1 LHGLPFL
8 LPPLALILVI
18 WLQPEDHMGP
28 YPDRAPWL
36 RRAAYD
42 DWDWSAMVLRGLNAS
57 LGRTAGLAE
66 EPHPSPDEFAAALK
80 GPGRPL
86 AERYYLEYPQT
97 ATWLFRLP
105 FLLHPL
111 RPPAAL
117 CDAHYGNVLSH
128 QPRDDG
134 ERDLWRALR
143 RAVQTGM
150 AVMVICLL
158 LLMAVLR
165 WGYEPGGGLS
175 GPAWLLVLPGALYFT
190 LNRFDVLP
198 ALLTALSLACL
209 GRRWVIPSAAFLV
222 AGMMVK
228 VYPVLLAPLIVRYL
242 WADRRAAL
250 AWVAAYGA
258 TTVALLLPTLL
269 TADWQA
275 VVTPVR
281 VQLSREPMGPT
292 IYVNMPKALAAN
304 GWIGR
309 GFRFG
314 ILALVALAL
323 CRNRPPDLASVL
335 RRGTVAVIVFTA
347 LSVFY
352 SPQWVLWFSP
362 LLVPLARRS
371 RLLTV
376 LVASLDLVTYLLFAV
391 FMEYGYSQGPAA
403 VDLPVP
409 LGRPGALVEL
419 VLANAR
425 WPILGAIVAQLLWA
439 EVRRV
444 RKVRV
449 AAVT

>member
-1 LHGLPFL
+1 
-8 LPPLALILVI
+8 LILVI

-28 YPDRAPWL
+28 YPDRTPWL
-36 RRAAYD
+36 RRVVYD

-66 EPHPSPDEFAAALK
+66 EPHPSPEEFAAALK
-80 GPGRPL
+80 DLDRPL
-86 AERYYLEYPQT
+86 ADRYYLEYPHA

-105 FLLHPL
+105 FLLRPL
-111 RPPAAL
+111 RPAAAL
-117 CDAHYGNVLSH
+117 CDAHYGNVLFH
-128 QPRDDG
+128 QPRDDA

-143 RAVQTGM
+143 RAIQTCM
-150 AVMVICLL
+150 AVMVVCLM
-158 LLMAVLR
+158 LLMAIVR

-175 GPAWLLVLPGALYFT
+175 GSAWLLVLPGTLYFT
-190 LNRFDVLP
+190 LNRYDVLP

-209 GRRWVIPSAAFLV
+209 GRRRVITSAAFL
-222 AGMMVK
+222 ATGMMVK

-258 TTVALLLPTLL
+258 TTIALLLPPLL

-275 VVTPVR
+275 VLTPLR

-292 IYVNMPKALAAN
+292 IYVNLPEALAAN
-304 GWIGR
+304 GWLGR

-314 ILALVALAL
+314 TLALVMLAL
-323 CRNRPPDLASVL
+323 CRTRPPDLASVL
-335 RRGTVAVIVFTA
+335 CRGAAAVIVLTA

-352 SPQWVLWFSP
+352 SPQWILWLSP
-362 LLVPLARRS
+362 LLVPLAGRS
-371 RLLTV
+371 RLLAT
-376 LVASLDLVTYLLFAV
+376 LVAGLDVVTYLSFAV
-391 FMEYGYSQGPAA
+391 FTEYGYGQGPAA

-409 LGRPGALVEL
+409 LGRAGALVEL
-419 VLANAR
+419 ALVNAR

-444 RKVRV
+444 REARV
-449 AAVT
+449 AAIT